1 MSNEPSKGLILDAEQ
16 LIKNANDN
24 IENNIAILCPDHVGL
39 CAQNILSQL
48 RNLIDAFALFKWYKD
63 GHDEPTGNG
72 RVRTSKAIKSL
83 ANSEKCFKPI
93 IKIYDYLEKIA
104 SHFTQDQFA
113 SEVLLIKYKDL
124 LQEVRDVAKSQFG
137 IDVLNNLDAFPFDIN
152 DDLKEYYHLIFQELK
167 STSLN
172 GGEKT
177 NIFYA
182 EHQRTRHGHKGEIFY
197 EYIFT
202 PASDKRTKFDRLTVF
217 SANKINCS
225 HAIRCS
231 FSERVVS
238 ISGINA
244 RITLLN
250 DYSVSIRPCEI
261 KLFANLECFT
271 INSLDRGSAGYAQLM
286 SFLTNHRCSLYDLIT
301 SDDLEDSIKEMQGKD
316 KNNQIYDFLR
326 RTKERL
332 NQKQLGFKTLTYLLY
347 VFKHDIMKNQKVKVL
362 DECLGAT
369 NLSIRCRHFETFP
382 FSFSLVRH
390 NPRFE
395 DLAECLFDYCT
406 QDQLLKRRLIVNTE
420 NKKQLFSPISELNNY
435 YLTDDMI
442 EIYNSKL
449 DDDTNYTGLAKT
461 PDLKYAYIKNYV
473 DDTQY
478 VLNVLK
484 SKTRIGY
491 PDYSNLAN
499 EYLVSHPNIDIDED
513 KVELLKNAFVNSSIV
528 SINGAAGTGKTTVIK
543 HLSEILSSDK
553 ILYLSETNSS
563 VQNLRRRVGLSSNR
577 EPSDFRTIDTFI
589 TNDRI
594 DWPRYNT
601 LVVDECSTV
610 SNFEMKK
617 VLKKKTF
624 TRIIL
629 VGDEEQ
635 IESIRFGNWFGIF
648 NIRLGTAAHNLSMNH
663 RTKDNNLRY
672 LWDLTRNY
680 SDNLEDI
687 ISATYL
693 KQLNNDLFIKGPL
706 EEEIILCLNYD
717 GLYGIN
723 NINRYMQ
730 ELNKGKSISW
740 NVWTFKVGDRILFNE
755 SFYFRDYFYNNQKGM
770 IESIEEKESEVVF
783 GVIIQKEEGNNHS
796 SADYIRYV
804 PNDEDAMY
812 DHYLITISKKDDE
825 DDEEV
830 AKVKIVPFQL
840 GYAISIHKSQGL
852 EYDSVKIVI
861 TKEVEESISHNI
873 FYTAITRCKKKLQ
886 IFTDKSSLHKII
898 KSFSKNDYVND
909 SCILEQ
915 IENSRY

>member
-1 MSNEPSKGLILDAEQ
+1 MQNEPSKGLILNAEQ

-24 IENNIAILCPDHVGL
+24 IENNIAVLCPDHVGL
-39 CAQNILSQL
+39 CAQNMLSQL
-48 RNLIDAFALFKWYKD
+48 RNLIDALALLKWYKD
-63 GHDEPTGNG
+63 GNDEPTGNG
-72 RVRTSKAIKSL
+72 RDRTRKAINNLNDSGR
-83 ANSEKCFKPI
+83 CFKPLV
-93 IKIYDYLEKIA
+93 KIYDYLEKIA

-113 SEVLLIKYKDL
+113 SEVLLIKYETL
-124 LQEVRDVAKSQFG
+124 LQEVKNVAKSQFN
-137 IDVLNNLDAFPFDIN
+137 IDVLNNLDAFPFDTN
-152 DDLKEYYHLIFQELK
+152 DDLKEYYHLVYKELK
-167 STSLN
+167 NASLSV
-172 GGEKT
+172 GKKT
-177 NIFYA
+177 NIFYV
-182 EHQRTRHGHKGEIFY
+182 EHERRRHGYKGEVVY

-217 SANKINCS
+217 STNKINCS

-231 FSERVVS
+231 FNERVVS

-250 DYSVSIRPCEI
+250 EYFVSIRPCEI

-271 INSLDRGSAGYAQLM
+271 INNLDRNSAGYSQLM
-286 SFLTNHRCSLYDLIT
+286 SFLTYRGCSLYDLIT
-301 SDDLEDSIKEMQGKD
+301 SNDLEESIKEMQKDD

-326 RTKERL
+326 YTKEKL
-332 NQKQLGFKTLTYLLY
+332 GQKQLGFKTLTYLLY
-347 VFKHDIMKNQKVKVL
+347 VFKHDAMKSQKIKIL
-362 DECLGAT
+362 EECLGTT
-369 NLSIRCRHFETFP
+369 NLSIRCRHFEAFP
-382 FSFSLVRH
+382 FSFSLIKH

-395 DLAECLFDYCT
+395 DLIECLSDHCS
-406 QDQLLKRRLIVNTE
+406 QDQQLKRRLVINTE
-420 NKKQLFSPISELNNY
+420 NKKQLFTPISELNNY
-435 YLTDDMI
+435 YLTDSLI
-442 EIYNSKL
+442 EVYNSKL
-449 DDDTNYTGLAKT
+449 DDDVKYTALAKT
-461 PDLKYAYIKNYV
+461 PDMRYVYIKNYV

-478 VLNVLK
+478 VLNVLM
-484 SKTRIGY
+484 SKTKTSY
-491 PDYSNLAN
+491 ADYSALAN
-499 EYLVSHPNIDIDED
+499 EYLDSHPNLDIDED
-513 KVELLKNAFVNSSIV
+513 KIELLKNAFINSSIV

-563 VQNLRRRVGLSSNR
+563 VQNLRRRVGLSNNR
-577 EPSDFRTIDTFI
+577 EFSDFRTIETFI
-589 TNDRI
+589 SNDRI
-594 DWPRYNT
+594 DWARYNT

-617 VLKKKTF
+617 VLKKKSF
-624 TRIIL
+624 TRIVL

-663 RTKDNNLRY
+663 RTQDNNLRY
-672 LWDLTRNY
+672 LWDSTRNH

-687 ISATYL
+687 VSATYL
-693 KQLNNDLFIKGPL
+693 KQLNNDLFIKGSL

-717 GLYGIN
+717 GLYGVN

-730 ELNKGKSISW
+730 ELNEGDSVSW

-755 SFYFRDYFYNNQKGM
+755 SYYFHSYFYNNQKGT
-770 IESIEEKESEVVF
+770 IESIEEKEGEVIF
-783 GVIIQKEEGNNHS
+783 GVAIQKEEGNNHS
-796 SADYIRYV
+796 STDWIKYI
-804 PNDEDAMY
+804 PNEEDIVH

-825 DDEEV
+825 DDEETT
-830 AKVKIVPFQL
+830 KVKIVPFQL

-898 KSFSKNDYVND
+898 KAFSKNDYVND
-909 SCILEQ
+909 SCILQQ
-915 IENSRY
+915 IERLRN